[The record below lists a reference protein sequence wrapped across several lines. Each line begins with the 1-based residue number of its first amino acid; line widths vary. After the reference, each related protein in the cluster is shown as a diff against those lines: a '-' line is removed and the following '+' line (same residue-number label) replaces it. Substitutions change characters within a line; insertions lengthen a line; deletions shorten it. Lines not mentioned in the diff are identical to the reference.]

1 MASCDKNSVKKL
13 TSVYTKLSMQKVQA
27 LCRFDSEE
35 EAKSIVLDMIRDGD
49 LAASIDAEGV
59 VTFYDGTITE
69 SDEQMLKRMQ
79 SGIEKTL
86 SLWNGLDQQQLKV
99 KQSAEYIKKTLNLG
113 GGMGAEQQLLMDSQ
127 FAGGVMGGMFGG
139 GFR

>member
-1 MASCDKNSVKKL
+1 MGNSVKKL

-59 VTFYDGTITE
+59 VTFYDGTLTE

-79 SGIEKTL
+79 SGIQKTL
-86 SLWNGLDQQQLKV
+86 SLWEGLDAQQLKL
-99 KQSAEYIKKTLNLG
+99 KQSKEYISKSLNLG
-113 GGMGAEQQLLMDSQ
+113 GAMDNQQQFLL
-127 FAGGVMGGMFGG
+127 
-139 GFR
+139 

>member
-1 MASCDKNSVKKL
+1 MKVVESEKKNSVKKL

-27 LCRFDSEE
+27 LCRFKDEA
-35 EAKSIVLDMIRDGD
+35 EAKRIVLDMIRDGD
-49 LAASIDAEGV
+49 LSASIDAEGV

-86 SLWNGLDQQQLKV
+86 SLWNGLDAQQLKM
-99 KQSAEYIKKTLNLG
+99 KTSKEYISKSLNLG
-113 GGMGAEQQLLMDSQ
+113 GGMGGGDQQLLMESQ
-127 FAGGVMGGMFGG
+127 MGGMMG
-139 GFR
+139 

>member
-1 MASCDKNSVKKL
+1 MG
-13 TSVYTKLSMQKVQA
+13 A

-49 LAASIDAEGV
+49 LSASIDAEGV

-86 SLWNGLDQQQLKV
+86 NLWNGLDGQQLKV
-99 KQSAEYIKKTLNLG
+99 KTSKEYISKSLNLG
-113 GGMGAEQQLLMDSQ
+113 GGMGGDQQQLLLESAGDSLGDSDPVI
-127 FAGGVMGGMFGG
+127 FCRVRFLL
-139 GFR
+139 